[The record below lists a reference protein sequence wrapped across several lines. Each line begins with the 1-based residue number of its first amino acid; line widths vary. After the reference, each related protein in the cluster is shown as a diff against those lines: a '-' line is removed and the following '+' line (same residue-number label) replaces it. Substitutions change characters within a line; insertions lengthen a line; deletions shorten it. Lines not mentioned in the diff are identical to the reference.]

1 VELREKMSEAELGL
15 SLEGQQDLAIEGR
28 DGEVR
33 VGEIDD
39 AIDVA
44 VEGVSEG
51 AQGGGF
57 AGTDV
62 TGDEGREA
70 LLEGEG
76 EAALDLL
83 MAAGR
88 VKVLGGDGFGEGGLT
103 EAVEVIESDHWTC
116 SPLSWMD

>member
-1 VELREKMSEAELGL
+1 VELGEAAAEAKGRLDL
-15 SLEGQQDLAIEGR
+15 QANQDLAIEGR
-28 DGEVR
+28 DREVG

-39 AIDVA
+39 AINVA
-44 VEGVSEG
+44 VEGVGEG
-51 AQGGGF
+51 AESGGL
-57 AGTDV
+57 AGADV

-83 MAAGR
+83 MAAGG
-88 VKVLGGDGFGEGGLT
+88 VEVLGGDGFGERGSV